1 MWNNAI
7 YIYYTYANLPCRFQI
22 SRINL
27 DFGIFLS
34 FISYRFGFIPHISFF
49 ISLFFFYFLFMK
61 LSKNSIEFIRFLF
74 DSINKSNKF

>member
-7 YIYYTYANLPCRFQI
+7 YIYYTYANLPCKFQI

-34 FISYRFGFIPHISFF
+34 FISYRFGFIPHIS
-49 ISLFFFYFLFMK
+49 LFFYFLFMN